1 MASAHGYRCVLIPSG
16 YEDASMNMRRDGLF
30 MPLSGLAQLLLVL
43 FATTASAQALAP
55 ATSLASSEAEGW
67 SYTGT
72 FGPEQWGT
80 MAGNGL
86 CSTGQQ
92 QTPIPLWSLTNL
104 PLDLLAPSF
113 DYRFTPVN
121 MVNNGHTVQFNYE
134 PGSTIRV
141 NGTNYRLAQFHF
153 HTPSEHT
160 LDAVSYPL
168 ELHLVHVDA
177 NGAPAVVVGI
187 FIKRGAENQALATA
201 FRNLPQNKGD
211 VSQPLGAVIN
221 ASTLLPR
228 NRTHFQ
234 YPGSLTTPPC
244 TEGIRWYVMRTPIEM
259 SDAQIGA
266 YQSLPQLNPS
276 ARPLQPVNGRTILK
290 HLDLL

>member
-1 MASAHGYRCVLIPSG
+1 MH
-16 YEDASMNMRRDGLF
+16 MRRDGSF
-30 MPLSGLAQLLLVL
+30 MSLSGLAQLLLVF

-55 ATSLASSEAEGW
+55 ATSLASGEEDW

-72 FGPEQWGT
+72 YGPEQWG
-80 MAGNGL
+80 ALPGYGL
-86 CSTGQQ
+86 CATGQQ

-104 PLDLLAPSF
+104 PLELSGPSF
-113 DYRFTPVN
+113 NYRFTPVD
-121 MVNNGHTVQFNYE
+121 MVNNGHTVQFTYE
-134 PGSTIRV
+134 PGSTLRSL
-141 NGTNYRLAQFHF
+141 GTDYRLAQFHF

-201 FRNLPQNKGD
+201 FRNLPQNEGD
-211 VSQPLGAVIN
+211 VSKPLGAVIN
-221 ASTLLPR
+221 AADLLPR
-228 NRTHFQ
+228 NRTHFRYQ
-234 YPGSLTTPPC
+234 GSLTTPPC

-259 SDAQIGA
+259 SDAQISA
-266 YQSLPQLNPS
+266 YQLLPQLNPS
-276 ARPLQPVNGRTILK
+276 ARPLQPVNGRLVLK

>member
-1 MASAHGYRCVLIPSG
+1 MS
-16 YEDASMNMRRDGLF
+16 
-30 MPLSGLAQLLLVL
+30 LSGVAQLLLAL
-43 FATTASAQALAP
+43 LATTASAQALAP
-55 ATSLASSEAEGW
+55 VTSLSSSEDW

-72 FGPEQWGT
+72 YGPEQWGSLP
-80 MAGNGL
+80 GYGL

-104 PLDLLAPSF
+104 PLDLATPSF
-113 DYRFTPVN
+113 SYGFTPLH
-121 MVNNGHTVQFNYE
+121 MTHNGHTVEFRYE

-141 NGTNYRLAQFHF
+141 NGANFRLAQFHF
-153 HTPSEHT
+153 HTPSEHV

-177 NGAPAVVVGI
+177 NGAPAVVVGV
-187 FIKRGAENQALATA
+187 FVKRGAENQALSIA
-201 FRNLPQNKGD
+201 FRNLPQNEGD
-211 VSQPLGAVIN
+211 VSQPFGSIN
-221 ASTLLPR
+221 AASLLPG
-228 NRTHFQ
+228 NRTHFT

-259 SDAQIGA
+259 SDAQIAA
-266 YQSLPQLNPS
+266 YQTVPGLNPS
-276 ARPLQPVNGRTILK
+276 ARPLQQVNGRTILK

>member
-1 MASAHGYRCVLIPSG
+1 
-16 YEDASMNMRRDGLF
+16 MNTHRQGARMS
-30 MPLSGLAQLLLVL
+30 LSGISPLLLAL
-43 FATTASAQALAP
+43 WATTASAQALE
-55 ATSLASSEAEGW
+55 SEGW

-72 FGPEQWGT
+72 FGPERWGELP
-80 MAGNGL
+80 GNGL

-92 QTPIPLWSLTNL
+92 QTPIPLWSLTTL
-104 PLDLLAPSF
+104 PLDLSAPSF
-113 DYRFTPVN
+113 SYQFTPVN
-121 MVNNGHTVQFNYE
+121 MRNTGSTVEFTYE
-134 PGSTIRV
+134 PGSTIRSL
-141 NGTNYRLAQFHF
+141 GTNYRLAQFHF

-177 NGAPAVVVGI
+177 SGAPAVVVGM

-221 ASTLLPR
+221 AENLLPR
-228 NRTHFQ
+228 NRTHFM

-259 SDAQIGA
+259 SDAQIAA
-266 YQSLPQLNPS
+266 YQQLPQLNPS
-276 ARPLQPVNGRTILK
+276 ARPLQPVNGRVILK

>member
-1 MASAHGYRCVLIPSG
+1 
-16 YEDASMNMRRDGLF
+16 MRIRRLGAL
-30 MPLSGLAQLLLVL
+30 MSLSGVAPLLLVL
-43 FATTASAQALAP
+43 LATTASAQALAP
-55 ATSLASSEAEGW
+55 VTSLSSSEDW

-72 FGPEQWGT
+72 YDPNRWGELS
-80 MAGNGL
+80 GYGL
-86 CSTGQQ
+86 CATGQR

-104 PLDLLAPSF
+104 PLALSTPSF

-121 MVNNGHTVQFNYE
+121 MRHNGHTVEFTYE

-141 NGTNYRLAQFHF
+141 QGTDYRLAQFHF

-187 FIKRGAENQALATA
+187 FIKRGAVNQALATA
-201 FRNLPQNKGD
+201 FNNLPQNEGD

-221 ASTLLPR
+221 AANLLPY
-228 NRTHFQ
+228 NRTHFT
-234 YPGSLTTPPC
+234 YSGSLTTPPC
-244 TEGIRWYVMRTPIEM
+244 TEGIRWYVMQTPIEM
-259 SDAQIGA
+259 SDAQIAA
-266 YQSLPQLNPS
+266 YQVVPGLNPS
-276 ARPLQPVNGRTILK
+276 ARPLQPVNGRSVLK

>member
-1 MASAHGYRCVLIPSG
+1 
-16 YEDASMNMRRDGLF
+16 MRLDRRGSL
-30 MPLSGLAQLLLVL
+30 MSLSGVAPLLLLVW
-43 FATTASAQALAP
+43 ATTASAQAPTP
-55 ATSLASSEAEGW
+55 ATSLSLSEGEDW

-72 FGPEQWGT
+72 YGPERWGELP
-80 MAGNGL
+80 GYGL
-86 CSTGQQ
+86 CATGQR

-104 PLDLLAPSF
+104 PLDLSAPSF
-113 DYRFTPVN
+113 NYGFTPVN

-134 PGSTIRV
+134 PGSTLRSL
-141 NGTNYRLAQFHF
+141 GTNYQLAQFHF

-177 NGAPAVVVGI
+177 SGAPAVVVGI

-201 FRNLPQNKGD
+201 FRNLPRNEGD

-221 ASTLLPR
+221 AESLLPR
-228 NRTHFQ
+228 NRTHFL
-234 YPGSLTTPPC
+234 YSGSLTTPPC

-259 SDAQIGA
+259 SDAQIAA
-266 YQSLPQLNPS
+266 YQSLTGLNPS